1 MLIFLC
7 AYLVIDRQKY
17 TETLYTLKHWCR
29 WKQSRV
35 TLTQDQPTQMPAS
48 HSSTVAKALSAEH
61 CFSDFSVTSIEIN
74 TFAWALWACMSA
86 RVCVLTCVCV
96 CVRMLKCM
104 WARVCVC
111 ACMFASVLTCGVRV
125 RVWSCVCA
133 CLGCVC
139 VYLRAWSCM
148 CVKDRKRLPYLQFD
162 KAREISEDTGLH
174 DNITEVIMG

>member
-17 TETLYTLKHWCR
+17 TETLSTLKHWWR

-111 ACMFASVLTCGVRV
+111 VHVCERAY
-125 RVWSCVCA
+125 VWCA
-133 CLGCVC
+133 CACVIVCVC
-139 VYLRAWSCM
+139 VLGL
-148 CVKDRKRLPYLQFD
+148 CVCIFACVVVYVCERQK
-162 KAREISEDTGLH
+162 
-174 DNITEVIMG
+174 EVAVLTVRRGERD